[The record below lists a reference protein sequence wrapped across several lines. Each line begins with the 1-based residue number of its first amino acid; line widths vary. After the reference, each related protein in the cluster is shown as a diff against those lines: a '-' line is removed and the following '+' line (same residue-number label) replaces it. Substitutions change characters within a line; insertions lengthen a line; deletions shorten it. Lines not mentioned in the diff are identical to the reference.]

1 MYNLIY
7 LHIILRRRNYS
18 LRIKRFNML
27 GKSHHSVLNKV
38 TFAGLLIT
46 IGIVFGDIGTSP
58 LYVIK
63 AIIGGA
69 DRFDELLVYG
79 ALSCVFWTLTLQTT
93 LKYVIITLRADNHGE
108 GGIFALFAL
117 MKKKSTWA
125 AVVTMIGGSALL
137 ADGVI
142 TPSIT
147 VTSSIEGLQ
156 LINPRIPVLPLVLLI
171 ITALFFVQQF
181 GTRLIG
187 KSFGPIMLVWFFML
201 ATLGFIHLSKYPQVL
216 NALNP
221 VYAFNFLTE
230 YPKGFVLL
238 GAVFLA
244 TTGAEALYS
253 DLGHCGINNI
263 RISWIFV
270 KIALLLNYFGQGAW
284 LMNHPIAV
292 DGLNPFYAI
301 MPKWFLF
308 PGILIS
314 TAAAIIASQALITG
328 SYTLISEAVSLNF
341 WPKIKVLHPTFIK
354 GQVYIPFVNWM
365 LWISVCF
372 VVLFFRESSNMEAA
386 YGLSIT
392 ITMIMTSLLLIFYLH
407 QKKVPLLFIGMFA
420 VVFSIIEGS
429 FLIANLHKFPNGGWF
444 SIALAMVFFAIMVGW
459 FFGRRIKNRHI
470 SFSNVN
476 KYLHL
481 FEDLSKD
488 TSIPRI
494 ATNLVYIIKANQ
506 LHQIESKI
514 MYSIFNKQP
523 KRAETYWL
531 LHVNV
536 VDEPDTFSYEVNQ
549 FIPGI
554 LIRIDFHM
562 GFKIEPR
569 INLYF
574 KEVLKDLVASGEIK
588 LESSYDS
595 LRKHHF
601 PADFLFV
608 NLDRVMT
615 QDYKLVPW
623 ETLIMGL
630 HGLVR
635 LLSITDVKALGLD
648 PSCVI
653 EEKVPI
659 SIERPLSRKI
669 QRIG

>member
-1 MYNLIY
+1 M
-7 LHIILRRRNYS
+7 S
-18 LRIKRFNML
+18 ETK
-27 GKSHHSVLNKV
+27 HHSTLNKV

-58 LYVIK
+58 LYVVK
-63 AIIGGA
+63 AIISGA
-69 DRFDELLVYG
+69 EHFDKLLVYG

-93 LKYVIITLRADNHGE
+93 VKYVIITLRADNHGE

-117 MKKKSTWA
+117 MKKKTIWA
-125 AVVTMIGGSALL
+125 AVLTMIGGSALL

-147 VTSSIEGLQ
+147 VTSSIEGLR
-156 LINPRIPVLPLVLLI
+156 LINPKIPVLPVVLSI

-181 GTRLIG
+181 GSKFIG
-187 KSFGPIMLVWFFML
+187 KSFGPIMVVWFAML
-201 ATLGFIHLSKYPQVL
+201 STLGFVQLITYPEIL

-221 VYAFNFLTE
+221 VYVYDFLTQ
-230 YPKGFVLL
+230 YPKGFILL
-238 GAVFLA
+238 GAVFLC

-253 DLGHCGINNI
+253 DMGHCGIKNI

-270 KIALLLNYFGQGAW
+270 KISLLLNYFGQGAW
-284 LMNHPIAV
+284 LMLHPEPV
-292 DGLNPFYAI
+292 HDLNPFYSI
-301 MPKWFLF
+301 MPDWFLF

-314 TAAAIIASQALITG
+314 TAAAVIASQALITG

-341 WPKIKVLHPTFIK
+341 WPKIKVLHPTTIK
-354 GQVYIPFVNWM
+354 GQVYIPFVNWL
-365 LWISVCF
+365 LWVSVCF
-372 VVLFFRESSNMEAA
+372 VVMFFQESSNMEAA

-392 ITMIMTSLLLIFYLH
+392 ITMIMTSMLLIYFLH
-407 QKKVPLLFIGMFA
+407 QRNVTLPFLILFI
-420 VVFSIIEGS
+420 VVFSAIEGS
-429 FLIANLHKFPNGGWF
+429 FLVANLHKFSNGGWF
-444 SIALAMVFFAIMVGW
+444 SIALAFVFLLIMLGW

-481 FEDLSKD
+481 FEDLSRDK
-488 TSIPRI
+488 SIPQI
-494 ATNLVYIIKANQ
+494 ATNLVYIIKANE
-506 LHQIESKI
+506 LYQIESKI

-523 KRAETYWL
+523 KRAQTYWL
-531 LHVNV
+531 LHVDT

-554 LIRIDFHM
+554 LIRVDFHL

-588 LESSYDS
+588 LTSSYES
-595 LRKHHF
+595 LKKHHF
-601 PADFLFV
+601 PSDFLFV

-615 QDYKLVPW
+615 QDYKLSPW
-623 ETLIMGL
+623 ETMIMGL
-630 HGLVR
+630 HAFTR
-635 LLSITDVKALGLD
+635 LFSVNDVKAFGLD
-648 PSCVI
+648 TSCVI

-659 SIERPLSRKI
+659 SVERPLTRKI
-669 QRIG
+669 LRIE

>member
-1 MYNLIY
+1 MSETKN
-7 LHIILRRRNYS
+7 
-18 LRIKRFNML
+18 
-27 GKSHHSVLNKV
+27 HSALNKV

-46 IGIVFGDIGTSP
+46 VGIVFGDIGTSP

-63 AIIGGA
+63 AIISGA
-69 DRFDELLVYG
+69 EHFDKLLVYG

-117 MKKKSTWA
+117 MKKKSIWA
-125 AVVTMIGGSALL
+125 AAITMIGGSALL

-147 VTSSIEGLQ
+147 VTSSIEGLR
-156 LINPRIPVLPLVLLI
+156 LINPQIPVLPVVLII

-181 GTRLIG
+181 GTRFIG
-187 KSFGPIMLVWFFML
+187 KSFGPMMVVWFGML
-201 ATLGFIHLSKYPQVL
+201 AVLGFAQLTKYPEIL

-221 VYAFNFLTE
+221 VYAFNFLTQ

-238 GAVFLA
+238 GAVFLS

-253 DLGHCGINNI
+253 DLGHCGIKNI

-284 LMNHPIAV
+284 LMTHPRV
-292 DGLNPFYAI
+292 VEDLNPFYSI
-301 MPKWFLF
+301 MPPWFLF

-314 TAAAIIASQALITG
+314 TAAAVIASQALITG

-341 WPKIKVLHPTFIK
+341 WPKIKVLHPTTFK
-354 GQVYIPFVNWM
+354 GQVYIPFVNWL
-365 LWISVCF
+365 LWVLVCF
-372 VVLFFRESSNMEAA
+372 VVLFFQESSNMEAA

-392 ITMIMTSLLLIFYLH
+392 ITMIMTSLLLIHYLR
-407 QKKVPLLFIGMFA
+407 QKNVHLLLLVILALIFGT
-420 VVFSIIEGS
+420 IEGS
-429 FLIANLHKFPNGGWF
+429 FLIANMHKFSNGGWF
-444 SIALAMVFFAIMVGW
+444 SIALACVFLMVMLGW
-459 FFGRRIKNRHI
+459 FFGRRIKNEHI

-481 FEDLSKD
+481 FQDLSDDK
-488 TSIPRI
+488 TIPRI
-494 ATNLVYIIKANQ
+494 ATNLVYIIKANNVN
-506 LHQIESKI
+506 QIESKI

-523 KRAETYWL
+523 KRAQTYWL

-549 FIPGI
+549 FIPGT
-554 LIRIDFHM
+554 LIRIDFHL

-574 KEVLKDLVASGEIK
+574 KEVLKEMVANGEIK
-588 LESSYDS
+588 LTSSYES
-595 LRKHHF
+595 LKKHHF

-615 QDYKLVPW
+615 QDYKLSPW
-623 ETLIMGL
+623 ETMIMGL
-630 HGLVR
+630 HAFTR
-635 LLSITDVKALGLD
+635 ILSINDVKAFGLD
-648 PSCVI
+648 TSSVI

-659 SIERPLSRKI
+659 SIERPLTRKI
-669 QRIG
+669 QRID